1 MKRLTK
7 DAINKLLASR
17 SIELLGEYT
26 NAKTKTL
33 FIDHTCGHSWVVAFD
48 GIQQGTGC
56 PYCSNNSLVHGVGDN
71 DLRLTVKDPLY
82 IIWKSMLGR
91 CYSPKIKV
99 AQPQYADVTCHS
111 DWHKVSSFVAWANL
125 QDWQGKYLDKDLLI
139 PGNKQYGPKACLF
152 VTPLVNSLAQLSRKR
167 TKDLPRGV
175 HHSGK
180 KFYAEYNKEYL
191 GLYETAEEAHAA
203 YAQRRNSELSFV
215 AGLQTDARIQAALLN
230 RRT

>member
-7 DAINKLLASR
+7 ADINQKLASR
-17 SIELLGEYT
+17 HIELIGEYH
-26 NAKTKTL
+26 NAKTKTT
-33 FIDHTCGHSWVVAFD
+33 FIDHSCGHIWEVAFD

-91 CYSPKIKV
+91 CYSPKVKA
-99 AQPQYADVTCHS
+99 AQSHYVGVTCHP
-111 DWHKVSSFVAWANL
+111 DWHKVSAFVGWAKT
-125 QDWQGKYLDKDLLI
+125 QEWEGKYLDKDLLI
-139 PGNKQYGPKACLF
+139 PGNKQYGPETCVF
-152 VTPLVNSLAQLSRKR
+152 VTASINTLAQLSRKR

-175 HHSGK
+175 HTSGSA
-180 KFYAEYNKEYL
+180 FQAEYNKEYL
-191 GLYETAEEAHAA
+191 GRFTSQEDAHAA
-203 YAQRRNSELSFV
+203 YTQRRNQELTSI
-215 AGLQTDARIQAALLN
+215 ANKQSDIRIKEALLN